1 MYIKTMSSN
10 FLQYII
16 FVALQHDKTF
26 AIFYLL
32 QLIQTFGSSNIDG
45 VICSEE
51 SLKKYLILPKEEDFA
66 EISNALCNINP
77 KAIPDILE
85 NLSKHL
91 DFTGLLAMVDRAMA
105 KFRDYN
111 FFQDLKR
118 AVETILDLKTSKKYV
133 PVYLRL
139 REWLPKMIL
148 AFQNVTFKEIDL
160 GL

>member
-1 MYIKTMSSN
+1 MSLLIFIYFFN
-10 FLQYII
+10 F
-16 FVALQHDKTF
+16 H
-26 AIFYLL
+26 L
-32 QLIQTFGSSNIDG
+32 QLIKTFGSSDING
-45 VICSEE
+45 VVCSAEN
-51 SLKKYLILPKEEDFA
+51 LKKYLILPKEEDFA
-66 EISNALCNINP
+66 EISNVLCNIDS

-118 AVETILDLKTSKKYV
+118 AIETILDLKITKKYV
-133 PVYLRL
+133 PEYLKL
-139 REWLPKMIL
+139 REWLPKVIL

-160 GL
+160 EL

>member
-1 MYIKTMSSN
+1 M
-10 FLQYII
+10 
-16 FVALQHDKTF
+16 
-26 AIFYLL
+26 
-32 QLIQTFGSSNIDG
+32 QLIQTFASSNIDG
-45 VICSEE
+45 VVCSAE
-51 SLKKYLILPKEEDFA
+51 SLKKYLILPKEEDYA
-66 EISNALCNINP
+66 EISDILCNIDP
-77 KAIPDILE
+77 LAIPNILE

-118 AVETILDLKTSKKYV
+118 ASETILDLKTSKKYI
-133 PVYLRL
+133 PEYLKL
-139 REWLPKMIL
+139 REWLPKMVL